1 MYSKFYSPNLISTG
15 SSGLGESSY
24 SVSKHPGQRTR
35 HTALTSSKHHN
46 DMDIGVS
53 VIDAYTHY
61 ILQYLETLN
70 KTSKATMQDLV
81 SHRSEG

>member
-1 MYSKFYSPNLISTG
+1 
-15 SSGLGESSY
+15 
-24 SVSKHPGQRTR
+24 
-35 HTALTSSKHHN
+35 
-46 DMDIGVS
+46 MDIGVS

-81 SHRSEG
+81 GQRCEG